1 MAHLILLFGIKLLA
15 QLNIFKYIEK
25 KQGRLALEN
34 VRLLEK
40 IKRRWF

>member
-25 KQGRLALEN
+25 KHERLVSEN

-40 IKRRWF
+40 IKRKWF